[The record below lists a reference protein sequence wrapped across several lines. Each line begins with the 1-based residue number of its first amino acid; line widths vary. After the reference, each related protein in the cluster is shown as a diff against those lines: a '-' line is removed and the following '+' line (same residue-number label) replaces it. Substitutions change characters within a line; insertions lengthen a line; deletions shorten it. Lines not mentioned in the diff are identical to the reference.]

1 MVLSFLTRVVGARM
15 VREAERWGKS
25 CIATRAN
32 PTTYYSGQGAGAGGA
47 LGTQEEPQSIIE
59 NQINRTTGYMLGR

>member
-1 MVLSFLTRVVGARM
+1 MGQELHQ
-15 VREAERWGKS
+15 
-25 CIATRAN
+25 ATRAN

>member
-1 MVLSFLTRVVGARM
+1 ML
-15 VREAERWGKS
+15 REAYGGAK
-25 CIATRAN
+25 AALANTRN

-47 LGTQEEPQSIIE
+47 VGTQEEPQSIIE